1 MRRLSATGA
10 RFSCVDGVGTGGS
23 DEDLRTACGCAAL
36 NRWPVL
42 SLTVVSAPFPKSTPT
57 LLADAIGEAALA
69 FRGYN
74 VTNLGRT
81 RELLGVDAYRST
93 VIEELNRFGAICAD
107 VIKAPVD
114 LLENVERDREYGLD
128 QYAQAV
134 ALVVAVEGAQL
145 RLLREHHGVN
155 YRKARL
161 AFGYSLGEMSAV
173 CVSGAIDAEDLVR
186 VPLALARDC
195 AELAH
200 DVKLGILFSRG
211 KAISESH
218 VHRLCV
224 KVTSAGRGTIGMS
237 AVLSPNTYLLVG
249 QGDSVGLLKEAM
261 AEEFARD
268 AHFRL
273 NDHRWPP
280 LHTPI
285 VRQRNVPDRAAVMME
300 TLPCT
305 PFRSRP
311 AVVSLVT
318 GKRSYDESTARDLLR
333 QWVDHPQRLWDA
345 VCETLA
351 SDVKTVIHI
360 GPQPNVIPATFTR
373 LSENVRQ
380 QTDGRTFGSYRKR
393 ALSSMARRPWL
404 AAMLPARAALL
415 RAPFVEQIMLED
427 WLLDNAPR

>member
-1 MRRLSATGA
+1 
-10 RFSCVDGVGTGGS
+10 
-23 DEDLRTACGCAAL
+23 
-36 NRWPVL
+36 
-42 SLTVVSAPFPKSTPT
+42 VSAPLPKTTPK
-57 LLADAIGEAALA
+57 LLADALGETALA

-81 RELLGVDAYRST
+81 RELLAVAAYRST
-93 VIEELNRFGAICAD
+93 VVDELDRFSKICAD
-107 VIKAPVD
+107 VIKAPVG
-114 LLENVERDREYGLD
+114 LLANVEHGREYGLD

-134 ALVVAVEGAQL
+134 ALVVAVEHAQL
-145 RLLREHHGVN
+145 RLLRELHGVD
-155 YRKARL
+155 YLQARL

-173 CVSGAIDAEDLVR
+173 CVTGAIAAEDLVR
-186 VPLALARDC
+186 VPLTLACDC

-200 DVKLGILFSRG
+200 NVKLGVLFSRG

-224 KVTSAGRGTIGMS
+224 QVTSAGRGTIGMS

-249 QGDSVGLLKEAM
+249 QGESIGRFKEAM
-261 AEEFARD
+261 AKEFSGD

-300 TLPCT
+300 TLHCQ
-305 PFRSRP
+305 PFRERP

-318 GKRSYDESTARDLLR
+318 GKRNYDDANARELLR
-333 QWVDHPQRLWDA
+333 RWVDHPQRLWDA

-351 SDVKTVIHI
+351 ADVKTIVHI

-373 LSENVRQ
+373 LADNVRQ
-380 QTDGRTFGSYRKR
+380 QTDGRSFDSYRKR
-393 ALSSMARRPWL
+393 AMTSMARRPWL
-404 AAMLPARAALL
+404 GALLPARAALL
-415 RAPFVEQIMLED
+415 RAPFVEQITLED
-427 WLLDNAPR
+427 WLLDNAPP

>member
-1 MRRLSATGA
+1 MGD
-10 RFSCVDGVGTGGS
+10 V
-23 DEDLRTACGCAAL
+23 
-36 NRWPVL
+36 
-42 SLTVVSAPFPKSTPT
+42 
-57 LLADAIGEAALA
+57 ALA

-81 RELLGVDAYRST
+81 RELLRVAAYRST
-93 VIEELNRFGAICAD
+93 VVEELGRFSEICAD
-107 VIKAPVD
+107 VIKAPVE
-114 LLENVERDREYGLD
+114 LLASVEHGREYGLD

-134 ALVVAVEGAQL
+134 ALVVAVEHAQL
-145 RLLREHHGVN
+145 RLLRELHGVDFLQ
-155 YRKARL
+155 ARL

-173 CVSGAIDAEDLVR
+173 CVTGAIAAEDLVR
-186 VPLALARDC
+186 VPLSLARDC

-200 DVKLGILFSRG
+200 NVKLGVLFSRG

-218 VHRLCV
+218 VHGLCV
-224 KVTSAGRGTIGMS
+224 QVTSAGRGTIGMS

-249 QGDSVGLLKEAM
+249 QAESIGLFKEAM
-261 AEEFARD
+261 AAEFSGD

-300 TLPCT
+300 TLQCQ
-305 PFRSRP
+305 PFHERP

-318 GKRSYDESTARDLLR
+318 GKRNYHESNARELLR
-333 QWVDHPQRLWDA
+333 RWVDHPQRLWDA

-351 SDVKTVIHI
+351 ADVKTIIHI

-373 LSENVRQ
+373 LADNVRQ
-380 QTDGRTFGSYRKR
+380 QTDGRSLDSYRKR
-393 ALSSMARRPWL
+393 AMTSMARRPWL
-404 AAMLPARAALL
+404 GALLPARAALL
-415 RAPFVEQIMLED
+415 RAPFVEQITLED
-427 WLLDNAPR
+427 WLLDNAPK

>member
-1 MRRLSATGA
+1 
-10 RFSCVDGVGTGGS
+10 
-23 DEDLRTACGCAAL
+23 
-36 NRWPVL
+36 
-42 SLTVVSAPFPKSTPT
+42 VSAPLAKTTPQ
-57 LLADAIGEAALA
+57 LLADAMGDAALA

-81 RELLGVDAYRST
+81 RELLGVAAYRTT
-93 VIEELNRFGAICAD
+93 VVEELTRFGAICSD
-107 VIKAPVD
+107 IIKAPVD
-114 LLENVERDREYGLD
+114 LLDNVEHSREYGLD

-134 ALVVAVEGAQL
+134 ALVVAVEEAQL
-145 RLLREHHGVN
+145 RLLRERHGVD
-155 YRKARL
+155 YQQARL
-161 AFGYSLGEMSAV
+161 AFGYSLGELSAV
-173 CVSGAIDAEDLVR
+173 CVTGAIEAEDLVR
-186 VPLALARDC
+186 VPLSLARDC

-200 DVKLGILFSRG
+200 NVKLGVLFSRG
-211 KAISESH
+211 TAISESH
-218 VHRLCV
+218 VNRLCV
-224 KVTSAGRGTIGMS
+224 KVTSAGRGCIGMS

-249 QGDSVGLLKEAM
+249 QGDSIALFKEAM
-261 AEEFARD
+261 AAEFSGD

-300 TLPCT
+300 TMPCT
-305 PFRSRP
+305 PFRRRP

-333 QWVDHPQRLWDA
+333 RWVDHPQRLWDA

-351 SDVKTVIHI
+351 ADVKTIVHI

-380 QTDGRTFGSYRKR
+380 QTDGRSFSSYRKR
-393 ALSSMARRPWL
+393 ALASMARRPWL
-404 AAMLPARAALL
+404 AAVLPARAALL
-415 RAPFVEQIMLED
+415 RAPLIEQITLED
-427 WLLDNAPR
+427 WLLDNAPK